1 MKAVPRSRTYDI
13 LAVLTVTAAYVV
25 AGKAGL
31 SFASVNPSASA
42 VWPPTGIALA
52 AFLVLGY
59 RVWPGVLLGA
69 FLVNITT
76 AGTPATSIG
85 IALGNTLEGV
95 LGCYLVRRFA
105 GGRQVFDQPASI
117 FQFTALGGAIATAVS
132 ATVGV
137 TTLSLGG
144 LARWSDFGPIWL
156 TWWLGDAAGALV
168 VTPLIVLWS
177 LDRRAPWRPRR
188 WVELALVLL
197 SVAAAGLFVFSG
209 WSLFHQNHY
218 PLEYLCLPPLL
229 WSAFRFGQRECA
241 SALVLL
247 TAIAIHGT
255 LEGHGPFAGRPP
267 NESLLLL
274 QGFMAVLSVTT
285 LATAAAVVG
294 RRRVEHSVRQLNEEL
309 ERRVTERTD
318 QLWQS
323 NEQLRH
329 QIMMRAEARKSLERS
344 EARLREAQRA
354 ARLGSWEWDV
364 EQNSIWWSEELYSIY
379 GLHPASFAAS
389 YEAYLDRIHPE
400 DRAGAREVVAAALRE
415 KRPFTF
421 EHRIVRPDGAVRVVL
436 GQGDVLLDH
445 QGRPA
450 RMVGTAQDIT
460 EHKVAENER
469 ATLIREQAAREEA
482 EEANRLKDEFLAT
495 LSHELRTPLNAIAG
509 WANLLK
515 EGTLDAA
522 TTARAVETIDRNVK
536 IQSHLISDILDISRM
551 TSGRLDLR
559 FQPVP
564 LAAAIE
570 GALDTMRPMASAKR
584 VDLVRDLAPL
594 SGPVLGDPD
603 RLQQIVWN
611 LLSNAIKFA
620 PEGGRVT
627 IRLTQEGVFSRVLV
641 EDDGPGIEP
650 EFLPYVFERF
660 RQKDSTGTRWHGGL
674 GLGLAIVRHL
684 VELHRGTVSASN
696 RPEGKGA
703 SFLVTLPLADEPEPA
718 RPVEP
723 SFRAAAEPDGGEDL
737 ERLFLGKRI
746 LLVEDDQDSRE
757 LIAMFLA
764 GCGAEV
770 SAVGSAREAISC
782 FGARRPDVLISDIAM
797 PGESGYDLIRE
808 IRALPRDGGGDVPAV
823 ALTAYAGQEDVLK
836 ALRAGFDAH
845 MAKPVEMRDLA
856 ARLVELLA
864 GGPDG
869 GEKMTS
875 ESGNPPQGRKV

>member
-1 MKAVPRSRTYDI
+1 MYDV
-13 LAVLTVTAAYVV
+13 LAVLGVTVAYVV

-31 SFASVNPSASA
+31 SFASLNPSASA

-52 AFLVLGY
+52 AFLILGY
-59 RVWPGVLLGA
+59 RIWPGVLIGA

-76 AGTPATSIG
+76 AGTLVTSLG
-85 IALGNTLEGV
+85 IAIGNTLEGV
-95 LGCYLVRRFA
+95 LGCYLVGRFA
-105 GGRQVFDQPASI
+105 GGRQVFDQPTSI
-117 FQFTALGGAIATAVS
+117 FQFTALAGAIATAVS
-132 ATVGV
+132 ATIGV

-144 LARWSDFGPIWL
+144 LAPWSDFGPIWV
-156 TWWLGDAAGALV
+156 TWWLGDASGALV
-168 VTPLIVLWS
+168 VTPLIVLWA

-188 WVELALVLL
+188 WAELACLLVT
-197 SVAAAGLFVFSG
+197 VAASGLFVFSG
-209 WSLFHQNHY
+209 WSVFAQRHY

-241 SALVLL
+241 STLVLL
-247 TAIAIHGT
+247 TAIAIRGT
-255 LEGHGPFAGRPP
+255 LEGHGPFAGRSP

-294 RRRVEHSVRQLNEEL
+294 RRRVEHSVRQLNEDL
-309 ERRVTERTD
+309 ERRVAERTD
-318 QLWQS
+318 QLWQT

-329 QIMMRAEARKSLERS
+329 QIMMRAEARTKLERS

-364 EQNSIWWSEELYSIY
+364 ENNSIWWSEELYSIY
-379 GLHPASFAAS
+379 GIHPASFSAS

-400 DRAGAREVVAAALRE
+400 DRANARAVVAAALRE
-415 KRPFTF
+415 KRPFAF
-421 EHRIVRPDGAVRVVL
+421 EHRILRPDGTVRIVL

-445 QGRPA
+445 HGRPV
-450 RMVGTAQDIT
+450 RMVGTTQDIT
-460 EHKVAENER
+460 EHKVAELER
-469 ATLIREQAAREEA
+469 ATLSREHAAREEA
-482 EEANRLKDEFLAT
+482 EKANRLKDEFLAT

-522 TTARAVETIDRNVK
+522 TTARAVETIDRNVR

-559 FQPVP
+559 FQAVP
-564 LAAAIE
+564 LATAIE
-570 GALDTMRPMASAKR
+570 GALDTMGPMARAKR
-584 VDLVRDLAPL
+584 VDLLRELGPL
-594 SGPVLGDPD
+594 SGPVMGDAD

-620 PEGGRVT
+620 PEGGHV
-627 IRLTQEGVFSRVLV
+627 IVRLTQEGSFARVLV

-660 RQKDSTGTRWHGGL
+660 RQRDSTGTRWHGGL

-696 RPEGKGA
+696 RSEGTGA
-703 SFLVTLPLADEPEPA
+703 SFLVTLPLAGALEPGRAVEPFLRGTDEPDA
-718 RPVEP
+718 RDASV
-723 SFRAAAEPDGGEDL
+723 
-737 ERLFLGKRI
+737 RLLQGRRI

-757 LIAMFLA
+757 LIAMFLT
-764 GCGAEV
+764 GCGADV
-770 SAVGSAREAISC
+770 QAVGSSPEAVSA
-782 FGARRPDVLISDIAM
+782 FAARRPDLLISDIAM
-797 PGESGYDLIRE
+797 PGESGYALME
-808 IRALPRDGGGDVPAV
+808 QLRALPRDQGGEVPAV
-823 ALTAYAGQEDVLK
+823 ALTAYAGQEDVIR

-864 GGPDG
+864 RGGDV
-869 GEKMTS
+869 GERMPS
-875 ESGNPPQGRKV
+875 ESGNPPQRREV

>member
-1 MKAVPRSRTYDI
+1 MKPVPRSRTYDI
-13 LAVLTVTAAYVV
+13 LAVLAVTAAYVV

-31 SFASVNPSASA
+31 RFASVNPSASA

-52 AFLVLGY
+52 AFLLFGY
-59 RVWPGVLLGA
+59 RIWPGVLLGA
-69 FLVNITT
+69 FLVNVTT
-76 AGTPATSIG
+76 AGTLVTSLGIG
-85 IALGNTLEGV
+85 IGNMLEGV

-105 GGRQVFDQPASI
+105 GARQVFDQPTSI
-117 FQFTALGGAIATAVS
+117 FQFTALAGVVATAVS
-132 ATVGV
+132 ATIGV

-144 LARWSDFGPIWL
+144 LARWSDFGPIWV
-156 TWWLGDAAGALV
+156 TWWFGDAAGALV
-168 VTPLIVLWS
+168 VTPLIMLWA

-188 WVELALVLL
+188 WIELGFLL
-197 SVAAAGLFVFSG
+197 LTVVAAGLFVFSD
-209 WSLFHQNHY
+209 WSLFHHGHF
-218 PLEYLCLPPLL
+218 PLEYLCIPPLL

-247 TAIAIHGT
+247 TAIAIRGT
-255 LEGHGPFAGRPP
+255 LDGHGPFAGRPP

-294 RRRVEHSVRQLNEEL
+294 RRSVEHSVRQLNEDL
-309 ERRVTERTD
+309 ERRVAERTD

-329 QIMMRAEARKSLERS
+329 QILMRAEARTKLERS

-379 GLHPASFAAS
+379 GIHPASFSAS
-389 YEAYLDRIHPE
+389 YESYLDRIHPE
-400 DRAGAREVVAAALRE
+400 DRAYAREVVATALRE
-415 KRPFTF
+415 KRPFAF
-421 EHRIVRPDGAVRVVL
+421 EHRIVRPDGTVRMVL
-436 GQGDVLLDH
+436 GQGDVVLDH

-450 RMVGTAQDIT
+450 RMVGTTQDIT
-460 EHKVAENER
+460 EHKVAESER
-469 ATLIREQAAREEA
+469 ATLAREHAAREEA
-482 EEANRLKDEFLAT
+482 ETANRLKDEFLAT

-515 EGTLDAA
+515 EGKLDAA
-522 TTARAVETIDRNVK
+522 MTARAVETIDRNVK

-559 FQPVP
+559 SQPVP
-564 LAAAIE
+564 LATAIE
-570 GALDTMRPMASAKR
+570 GALDTMGPMARAKR
-584 VDLVRDLAPL
+584 VELLRELSPL

-627 IRLTQEGVFSRVLV
+627 VRLTQEGSWATIVV
-641 EDDGPGIEP
+641 EDDGPGIDP

-660 RQKDSTGTRWHGGL
+660 RQRDSTGTRWHGGL

-703 SFLVTLPLADEPEPA
+703 SFQVTLPL
-718 RPVEP
+718 VG
-723 SFRAAAEPDGGEDL
+723 AAEPGRAVEPFLRGTDEAGGKCDSA
-737 ERLFLGKRI
+737 RLLLGRRI

-757 LIAMFLA
+757 LIAMFLK
-764 GCGAEV
+764 GWGAAV
-770 SAVGSAREAISC
+770 DAVGSAREAISS
-782 FGARRPDVLISDIAM
+782 FAARRPDLLISDIAM
-797 PGESGYDLIRE
+797 PGESGYALIQQL
-808 IRALPRDGGGDVPAV
+808 RALPRDRGGDVPAL
-823 ALTAYAGQEDVLK
+823 ALTAYAGQEDVIK

-856 ARLVELLA
+856 ARLGELLA
-864 GGPDG
+864 GGTVP
-869 GEKMTS
+869 EK
-875 ESGNPPQGRKV
+875 G

>member
-1 MKAVPRSRTYDI
+1 MRAVPRSRTYDI
-13 LAVLTVTAAYVV
+13 LAVLAVTAAYVA

-31 SFASVNPSASA
+31 SFASLNPSASA

-52 AFLVLGY
+52 ALLVLGT

-76 AGTPATSIG
+76 AGTPLTSLG
-85 IALGNTLEGV
+85 IAIGNTLEGV

-105 GGRQVFDQPASI
+105 GGRQVFDQPTSI
-117 FQFTALGGAIATAVS
+117 FQFTALAGAVATAVS
-132 ATVGV
+132 ATIGV
-137 TTLSLGG
+137 TMLSFGG
-144 LARWSDFGPIWL
+144 LARWSDLGPIWL

-168 VTPLIVLWS
+168 VTPLITLWA

-188 WVELALVLL
+188 WAELGLL
-197 SVAAAGLFVFSG
+197 FLTVAAAGLFVFSD
-209 WSLFHQNHY
+209 WSLFHQSHY
-218 PLEYLCLPPLL
+218 PLEYLCIPPLL

-241 SALVLL
+241 SAMVVL
-247 TAIAIHGT
+247 TAIAIRGT
-255 LEGHGPFAGRPP
+255 LEGHGPFAGRAP

-294 RRRVEHSVRQLNEEL
+294 RRRVEHSVRQLNEDL
-309 ERRVTERTD
+309 ERRVAERTD

-329 QIMMRAEARKSLERS
+329 QILMRAEARSSLERS

-364 EQNSIWWSEELYSIY
+364 PRDSMWWSEELYSIY
-379 GLHPASFAAS
+379 GIHPASFS
-389 YEAYLDRIHPE
+389 SNYESYLDRIHPE
-400 DRAGAREVVAAALRE
+400 DRANAREVVSAALRE
-415 KRPFTF
+415 KRPFAL
-421 EHRIVRPDGAVRVVL
+421 EHRIVRPDGTVRVVL

-445 QGRPA
+445 HGRPA
-450 RMVGTAQDIT
+450 RIVGTTQDIT

-469 ATLIREQAAREEA
+469 VTLTREQAAREEA
-482 EEANRLKDEFLAT
+482 EKANRLKDEFLAT

-551 TSGRLDLR
+551 TSGLLDLR
-559 FQPVP
+559 FQPVS
-564 LAAAIE
+564 LVTAIE
-570 GALDTMRPMASAKR
+570 GALDTMGPMAHTRR
-584 VDLVRDLAPL
+584 VELLRELEPL

-611 LLSNAIKFA
+611 LLANGIKFA
-620 PEGGRVT
+620 PEGGHVT
-627 IRLTQEGVFSRVLV
+627 VRLTQEGSCARILV

-696 RPEGKGA
+696 RAERKGA
-703 SFLVTLPLADEPEPA
+703 SFLVILPLAGAPETGRA
-718 RPVEP
+718 VEP
-723 SFRAAAEPDGGEDL
+723 SPRGADGRDARE
-737 ERLFLGKRI
+737 ESARLLIGRRI

-757 LIAMFLA
+757 LIAMFLT
-764 GCGAEV
+764 GCGADV
-770 SAVGSAREAISC
+770 RTVGSAGEAVAS
-782 FGARRPDVLISDIAM
+782 FAARRPDLLISDIAM
-797 PGESGYDLIRE
+797 PGESGYALIQQ
-808 IRALPRDGGGDVPAV
+808 IRALPPERGGEVPAV
-823 ALTAYAGQEDVLK
+823 ALTAYAGPEDVVK

-856 ARLVELLA
+856 ARLGDLLGSA
-864 GGPDG
+864 GVPRY
-869 GEKMTS
+869 S
-875 ESGNPPQGRKV
+875 